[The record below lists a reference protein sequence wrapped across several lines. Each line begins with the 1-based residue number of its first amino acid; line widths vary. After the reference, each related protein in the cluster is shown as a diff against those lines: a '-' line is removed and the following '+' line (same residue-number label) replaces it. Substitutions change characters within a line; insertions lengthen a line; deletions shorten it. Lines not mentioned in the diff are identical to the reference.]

1 MTDGFH
7 FPDDV
12 LHSLYSFPPEL
23 VSKLRRPKT
32 QCSSMPEPPTELNHV
47 NRHSV
52 DEVEEDL
59 LPNKECDM
67 IANDT
72 FSTHDVPMEDCSVT
86 MNLASN
92 SETVDTLDSSTVV
105 LIRCPN
111 TFVKNDISFSVV

>member
-1 MTDGFH
+1 M
-7 FPDDV
+7 
-12 LHSLYSFPPEL
+12 
-23 VSKLRRPKT
+23 PK
-32 QCSSMPEPPTELNHV
+32 PPTELNHV

-105 LIRCPN
+105 LIRYPN
-111 TFVKNDISFSVV
+111 TFVKK